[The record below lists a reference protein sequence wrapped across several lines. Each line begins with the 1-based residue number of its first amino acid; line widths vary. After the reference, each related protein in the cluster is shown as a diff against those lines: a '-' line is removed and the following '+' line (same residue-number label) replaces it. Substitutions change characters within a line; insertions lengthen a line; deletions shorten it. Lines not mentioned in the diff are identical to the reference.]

1 MENTKLGPRACEDQ
15 HNNRT
20 LSTERRLILTLIR
33 RKKMPV
39 RVQAVANELRLHEN
53 TVREHLDGLV
63 LSHHARRISIPSIG
77 RGRPSYGYEALND
90 FISQV
95 EPEAREY
102 ASLAMVLAKQ
112 LALTKGNT
120 KANAV
125 SAGEEWAKVFRSSEI
140 HSSLRPLQVRK
151 RLIEVLTSL
160 GFSPKSHP
168 RKNLIRL
175 ETCPL
180 LAAAREEPDVICS
193 VHLGLIRGLVAQ
205 SGMKAGDVKLTQF
218 AERGSCHLT
227 LP

>member
-1 MENTKLGPRACEDQ
+1 MENTKLGPKGCEDQ
-15 HNNRT
+15 HINQT
-20 LSTERRLILTLIR
+20 LSMERRLILTLLR
-33 RKKMPV
+33 RKKSAI
-39 RVQAVANELRLHEN
+39 RVQEMANELRLHEN

-95 EPEAREY
+95 EPAAREY
-102 ASLAMVLAKQ
+102 ASLAMALAKQ
-112 LALTKGNT
+112 LAFTKGNT

-125 SAGEEWAKVFRSSEI
+125 SAGEEWAKVFRNSDI
-140 HSSLRPLQVRK
+140 HSSLRPQQVRK

-160 GFSPKSHP
+160 GFSPKPHP
-168 RKNLIRL
+168 KKNLIRL

-180 LAAAREEPDVICS
+180 LAAAREEPEVICS
-193 VHLGLIRGLVAQ
+193 VHLGLIRGLVSH
-205 SGMKAGDVKLTQF
+205 SGMNVNKVKLTQF

>member
-1 MENTKLGPRACEDQ
+1 
-15 HNNRT
+15 
-20 LSTERRLILTLIR
+20 
-33 RKKMPV
+33 MPV

-63 LSHHARRISIPSIG
+63 LSHHACRISFPSNG

>member
-1 MENTKLGPRACEDQ
+1 MENTNLGPRACEDQ
-15 HNNRT
+15 HINRT

-125 SAGEEWAKVFRSSEI
+125 SAGEEWAKVFRSSDI
-140 HSSLRPLQVRK
+140 DSSLRPLQVRK

-160 GFSPKSHP
+160 GFSPKSHS